1 MGYSKEQVI
10 SAFENESNRHPNKDV
25 SSLWPAVL
33 CHLREEQVYGS
44 LPESQIMMSAS
55 NVVNGISSSSLIQ
68 CFFNVTDE
76 YYISVYH
83 FTNDQVPKSPLEKRT
98 ELRVHPLVGMWQ
110 TYVLLIFQLFL

>member
-55 NVVNGISSSSLIQ
+55 NVVNGISSSSSLIQ
-68 CFFNVTDE
+68 CFLMSLMNIISQ
-76 YYISVYH
+76 YIITQTTRS
-83 FTNDQVPKSPLEKRT
+83 QSPR
-98 ELRVHPLVGMWQ
+98 
-110 TYVLLIFQLFL
+110 